1 MLQPKLGK
9 RQVIVSGF
17 TLVTIKTGVKCD
29 SDGNHVF
36 MVKAYMAEVRLS
48 EKLRQVD
55 TEKLL
60 GHL

>member
-36 MVKAYMAEVRLS
+36 MVKAYMPEVRQA
-48 EKLRQVD
+48 KAVP
-55 TEKLL
+55 
-60 GHL
+60 G